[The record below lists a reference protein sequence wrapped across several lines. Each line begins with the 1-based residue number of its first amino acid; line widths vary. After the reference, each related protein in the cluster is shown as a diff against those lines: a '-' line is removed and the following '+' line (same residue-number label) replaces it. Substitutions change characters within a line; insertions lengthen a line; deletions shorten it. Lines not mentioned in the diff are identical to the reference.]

1 MADSEFNGCL
11 YTGKKTMLVLCIRRG
26 DVTTITTPD
35 GEILSIVM
43 LDDDRNYENMRL
55 GISAPHNYRI
65 LRHDLR
71 NQLLKR
77 LRDIPVFEVGSALH
91 ETQIIAADDYT
102 AATHFYEQLYPT
114 SCAIVVQVVEDVT
127 QQPWF
132 PRLETLWLQDNTL
145 PLGIVAG

>member
-1 MADSEFNGCL
+1 
-11 YTGKKTMLVLCIRRG
+11 MLVLCIRRG

-35 GEILSIVM
+35 GETLSIVM
-43 LDDDRNYENMRL
+43 LEDDRNHE
-55 GISAPHNYRI
+55 GIRMGVSAPHDYRI
-65 LRHDLR
+65 LRHGLR

-77 LRDIPVFEVGSALH
+77 LRDIPVFEVCSALH

-102 AATHFYEQLYPT
+102 AATHFYQLLYPT
-114 SCAIVVQVVEDVT
+114 SCAIVAQVVPDVA